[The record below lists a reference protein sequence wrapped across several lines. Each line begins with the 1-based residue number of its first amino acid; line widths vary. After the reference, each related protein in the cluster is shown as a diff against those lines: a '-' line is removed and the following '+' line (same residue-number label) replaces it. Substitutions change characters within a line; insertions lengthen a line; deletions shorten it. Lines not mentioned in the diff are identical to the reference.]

1 MREEDA
7 IKEGEG
13 KSERK
18 RNESGEK
25 TDASGV
31 LAQMGSTKVPGF
43 HARRVSHA
51 ATRRTSGDAILFC
64 FQVPPLCGVPLL
76 LLFVASVV
84 AADSTTAQSRP
95 R

>member
-13 KSERK
+13 KVKERETK
-18 RNESGEK
+18 AERRQTRREC
-25 TDASGV
+25 V
-31 LAQMGSTKVPGF
+31 AQIGSTKVPGF

-76 LLFVASVV
+76 LLGASSVV
-84 AADSTTAQSRP
+84 SD
-95 R
+95 